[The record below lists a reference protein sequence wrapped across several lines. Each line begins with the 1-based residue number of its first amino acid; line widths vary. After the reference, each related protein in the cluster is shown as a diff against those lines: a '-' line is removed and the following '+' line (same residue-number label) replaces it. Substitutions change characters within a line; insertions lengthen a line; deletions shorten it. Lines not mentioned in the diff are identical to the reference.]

1 MKNFKNAIHKKT
13 FENGFGEVMTMVMTD
28 KGSIWIHHED
38 CNEDFE
44 KFDENFKY
52 VLDKDEREALISF
65 VDEAHNV
72 YLT

>member
-28 KGSIWIHHED
+28 KGSVWIHHED

-44 KFDENFKY
+44 EFGKTFNY
-52 VLDKDEREALISF
+52 TLDKDERDAIMDFVNEAI
-65 VDEAHNV
+65 A
-72 YLT
+72 TI